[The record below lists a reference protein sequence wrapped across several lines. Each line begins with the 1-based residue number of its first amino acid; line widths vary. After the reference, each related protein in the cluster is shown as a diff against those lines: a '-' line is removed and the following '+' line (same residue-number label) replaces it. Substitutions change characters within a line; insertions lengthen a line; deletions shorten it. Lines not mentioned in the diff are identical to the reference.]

1 MRSLD
6 GRLLMARTRSLCSQP
21 RFANRMSIICECH
34 VEFSRGVVVAKR
46 NEAWTM
52 TLLARW
58 TFTWSV
64 PALFAVIDANT
75 FNSGDVLVLLEDF
88 LTEKQN
94 QT

>member
-52 TLLARW
+52 SLLARW
-58 TFTWSV
+58 ALTWSV

-75 FNSGDVLVLLEDF
+75 FNSGDILVLLEDF